1 MKENRVTPKRK
12 KPRARGF
19 YDLSAESSA
28 VDAALLLIALAALL
42 ADLLAALLA
51 ALTRLL
57 RLLAGLLRLLAAL
70 LLTRLRVLLLLLVL
84 RLLVTH
90 CITPWSRRPMKQ
102 RIDKDFVPVNVTA

>member
-28 VDAALLLIALAALL
+28 VDAALLVIALATLL
-42 ADLLAALLA
+42 VIALAALLA

-57 RLLAGLLRLLAAL
+57 RLLAGLRLLAAL

-90 CITPWSRRPMKQ
+90 CITPWSRRPMRQ

>member
-28 VDAALLLIALAALL
+28 VDAALLVIA
-42 ADLLAALLA
+42 LAALLA

-90 CITPWSRRPMKQ
+90 CITPWSRRPMRQ
-102 RIDKDFVPVNVTA
+102 RIDSDFVPVNVTA

>member
-1 MKENRVTPKRK
+1 VTPKRK

-28 VDAALLLIALAALL
+28 VDAALLVIA
-42 ADLLAALLA
+42 LAALLA

-57 RLLAGLLRLLAAL
+57 RLLAGLRLLAAL
-70 LLTRLRVLLLLLVL
+70 LLTRLRGLLLLLVL

-102 RIDKDFVPVNVTA
+102 RIDKDFVPVNVTV